1 MILFEKTGLV
11 RMEMVPSSISEVLML
26 TWKYLLAVGLVE
38 TAAMT
43 GAVRVLRRVQGVSEI
58 SRFLKRSHPPPQKVK
73 KKKINKEREKSRNL
87 KV

>member
-43 GAVRVLRRVQGVSEI
+43 GAVWVLKPTS
-58 SRFLKRSHPPPQKVK
+58 L
-73 KKKINKEREKSRNL
+73 
-87 KV
+87 

>member
-43 GAVRVLRRVQGVSEI
+43 GAVWVLRRVQEVSDI
-58 SRFLKRSHPPPQKVK
+58 SRFLKRSHPPS
-73 KKKINKEREKSRNL
+73 KS
-87 KV
+87 